1 MKKIILVIACIFNLL
16 FFAACTQVSYYTV
29 SFEVDLNGEAQ
40 DYKAIVV
47 KANEIL
53 DLSDVSFGGYK
64 ADKWYLNEEKTIE
77 LPEEYIITS
86 NITLYAS
93 LSEQCKVTF
102 INYDNTNT
110 VVWVEKGT
118 CVKEIILEDPDM
130 EFLGWYDRSLTIE
143 FDFLQAINSNTSL
156 YAKWNAPEFIVEYD
170 FGFECYANKTELYE
184 SFFTDYYYFLIEN
197 TDIDMAALNI
207 SSCDNFLEVCAN
219 WNAYGK
225 DSFYGVGDMFKDY
238 FVTIEIGG
246 SVENQPT
253 DTFIGYCYQNNKY
266 RDFIEHLIVFF
277 EYWRT
282 DEGYTGG
289 ADDPNNLGND
299 FFAEPWASL
308 VDTCKFFK
316 FTSENLN
323 DTYSWFRSERV
334 KDALDNIPSVININV
349 DKVGS
354 KIDPVYLPTL
364 NVRNGY
370 NFVGWVDENGNSI
383 TTVNKA
389 MKLTAVWEKV
399 K

>member
-1 MKKIILVIACIFNLL
+1 M
-16 FFAACTQVSYYTV
+16 ACT
-29 SFEVDLNGEAQ
+29 
-40 DYKAIVV
+40 
-47 KANEIL
+47 
-53 DLSDVSFGGYK
+53 
-64 ADKWYLNEEKTIE
+64 
-77 LPEEYIITS
+77 
-86 NITLYAS
+86 
-93 LSEQCKVTF
+93 
-102 INYDNTNT
+102 
-110 VVWVEKGT
+110 
-118 CVKEIILEDPDM
+118 
-130 EFLGWYDRSLTIE
+130 
-143 FDFLQAINSNTSL
+143 
-156 YAKWNAPEFIVEYD
+156 
-170 FGFECYANKTELYE
+170 
-184 SFFTDYYYFLIEN
+184 
-197 TDIDMAALNI
+197 
-207 SSCDNFLEVCAN
+207 
-219 WNAYGK
+219 
-225 DSFYGVGDMFKDY
+225 
-238 FVTIEIGG
+238 
-246 SVENQPT
+246 
-253 DTFIGYCYQNNKY
+253 YCYQNNKY
-266 RDFIEHLIVFF
+266 RDFIDHLIIFF

-354 KIDPVYLPTL
+354 KIDPIYLPTL